1 MDQRQLR
8 RDGNEIARSSH
19 SSTFAEDA
27 AARSRM
33 KDLELE
39 NQLLRE
45 VVEGLVGQIVQLSLR
60 K

>member
-1 MDQRQLR
+1 
-8 RDGNEIARSSH
+8 
-19 SSTFAEDA
+19 
-27 AARSRM
+27 M